1 VWGGGGGGGG
11 VCGLVDSA
19 IVVIFQGT
27 GQSFSTKTIANNVS
41 YALKKYQNRK
51 ITFVPLFVDNLFA
64 LSFQDHN
71 SSYVAS
77 VVFDSVRKFSV
88 R

>member
-1 VWGGGGGGGG
+1 M
-11 VCGLVDSA
+11 DSA

-27 GQSFSTKTIANNVS
+27 GQSFATKTIANNVS
-41 YALKKYQNRK
+41 YALKKYQNRQ

-64 LSFQDHN
+64 LPFQNHN
-71 SSYVAS
+71 SSFVAS